1 MRFQEKVYR
10 KAASYIANKYF
21 FYSKRIK
28 LLKSGTKGSA
38 FLVDDGKKVLKI
50 TDDVDE
56 ALRAERIRGKHFKN
70 LIGYYDIRR
79 IKSSNE
85 MINGKYCLLMDK
97 LPKVL
102 TDDRDIVD
110 IFRRYDNMY
119 DIAWNRNNMPGYE
132 IKDLDKLK
140 KFIKSNLSQMGFYDN
155 LSDEYKVIAER
166 MWFDLIQIRKQL
178 RKCGIVTN
186 DITKGNLGFDKVGN
200 LVFYDMGYPG
210 SGRKDL
216 RPNKEVQVQFDD
228 PKIEEKPKFKI
239 KKLKLHTRPDGTTA
253 VVERFN
259 NFIVFEKIEVEI

>member
-10 KAASYIANKYF
+10 RAASYIANKYF
-21 FYSKRIK
+21 FYGKRIK
-28 LLKSGTKGSA
+28 LLRSGTKGSA
-38 FLVDDGKKVLKI
+38 FLVDNGKKVLKI

-70 LIGYYDIRR
+70 LINYYDIRR
-79 IKSSNE
+79 IKSSND

-102 TDDRDIVD
+102 TDDRDIED
-110 IFRRYDNMY
+110 IFKRYDNMY
-119 DIAWNRNNMPGYE
+119 DIAWSRNNMPGYE
-132 IKDLDKLK
+132 IANTNSLR
-140 KFIKSNLSQMGFYDN
+140 KFIKKELSEKKFYDV
-155 LSDEYKVIAER
+155 LSDDYKVIAER

-178 RKCGIVTN
+178 KKCGIVTN
-186 DITKGNLGFDKVGN
+186 DITSGNLGFDKMGN

-228 PKIEEKPKFKI
+228 PKIPVAPKFKM
-239 KKLKLHTRPDGTTA
+239 KKLKQITRQDGTTA